1 MSSFLQAI
9 KRCESEFDKLTKKVL
24 ENEKAIT
31 QSLNNCSKNLV
42 GLSNSVAKT
51 QDSVG
56 KTTDKTNA
64 KIGKGVQ
71 DLEKKYKAL
80 EEQIK
85 KTFAETKVNM
95 PKVNTGGGGSK
106 NGGVST
112 TSIINSFL
120 NGGGSGVISKLGKV
134 GGAIGGIALAIKGVE
149 KYLKFNDKIAEEVT
163 DKFAEVGNRII
174 KAINLNPKE
183 ILDNAMDFEQI
194 RATMNVLVKSEEKGA
209 EVFRNATQLA
219 KYTSFTEKDT
229 TSMAQYVL
237 KSNLMPT
244 ADDLK
249 QMANLASLN
258 PKLGAEHVGF
268 SIFSWLNGRVTSLKQ
283 NYGISTEILQ
293 SYLKTLPDKKDFAK
307 AFTKKGTVGDKEQA
321 YNLLMRYVADNYGNL
336 ASTQSNTLAGRFST
350 FGDQLKLFGN
360 KLVGINNEGDT
371 IENSAYTRIGEFLG
385 KINDDNLLTGIMKTF
400 DDFTKSPVITEFQNT
415 LSNFVGSVLDSLK
428 QVITVPNLEKFTG
441 VLNGIGTSF
450 KNLLDK
456 ANSMNVF
463 EKIVDAVCGAGDA
476 FADMIKRFSDS
487 ASFETFLEG
496 LPKLLQES
504 LEYENAKLELAMEFK
519 TYIPMLTAF
528 MDKITAFLQKVSSMV
543 NWGQEKASNI
553 KSAVTE
559 ANDLSY
565 GDKMQLARL
574 TGRKGYAKDGQT
586 VENVSDPVAIT
597 YLNEKAE
604 EMGLTQEEVE
614 KAINVIK
621 SDNKDT
627 YEINVNVAGGKID
640 ENKLEQEMQ
649 RVFIKLIDEASSNN

>member
-9 KRCESEFDKLTKKVL
+9 KRCETEFDKLTKKVL

-31 QSLNNCSKNLV
+31 QALNNCSKNLV

-56 KTTDKTNA
+56 KTTDKTNE

-95 PKVNTGGGGSK
+95 PKVNTGGGSSK

-112 TSIINSFL
+112 TSVINSFL
-120 NGGGSGVISKLGKV
+120 NGGGSAVISKLGKV
-134 GGAIGGIALAIKGVE
+134 GGAIGGAVLAIKGVE

-183 ILDNAMDFEQI
+183 MLNNAMDFEQI
-194 RATMNVLVKSEEKGA
+194 RATMNVLAKSEEKGA

-237 KSNLMPT
+237 KSSLMPN

-283 NYGISTEILQ
+283 NYGISTEILK
-293 SYLKTLPDKKDFAK
+293 SYLKNLPDKKDFSK
-307 AFTKKGTVGDKEQA
+307 AFTKGGTVRDKEQA
-321 YNLLMRYVADNYGNL
+321 FNLLMRYVADNYGNL

-350 FGDQLKLFGN
+350 FGDQLQLFGN

-385 KINDDNLLTGIMKTF
+385 KINEDYSLTGIMKTF
-400 DDFTKSPVITEFQNT
+400 DDFTKSPVVTEFSNT

-441 VLNGIGTSF
+441 VLNRIGTSF
-450 KNLLDK
+450 KSLLDK

-519 TYIPMLTAF
+519 TYIPTLTMF
-528 MDKITAFLQKVSSMV
+528 MDKITAFLQKVSSMA
-543 NWGQEKASNI
+543 NWGQEKVSNI

-559 ANDLSY
+559 VSDLSY

-604 EMGLTQEEVE
+604 EMGLTQEEAE

-627 YEINVNVAGGKID
+627 YEVNVNVAGGKID
-640 ENKLEQEMQ
+640 EKKLEQEMQ
-649 RVFIKLIDEASSNN
+649 RVFVKLITEADSNN